1 MSPFNGGIMLLK
13 IPKTYL
19 QNLSKIRFYFSN
31 FRVTDWRAY
40 LGLSLLPFLRKFPEI
55 FINTTLAN
63 SFLINLTT
71 TSCFLAFAFG
81 INNCFDIETDIAEGD
96 VNKNPIA
103 IGKIPFKNALIVVL
117 MIAVLGSTL
126 LVFYAPAW
134 EVIFIYLLLL
144 FLGGFYS
151 VPPLRFKTR
160 PFLDIISHGFFFGS
174 LLYIYGCLIQ
184 GNDVMTV
191 IRDPLVPLIF
201 TYSII
206 LNLRN
211 HWEDYDFD
219 LKANINTTAT
229 YLGYER
235 TQKAIIFLTQ
245 IHWVMLVTF
254 CSVISFQIFVATLM
268 LFFVANAFFLFRLI
282 KLEKWLRVVDIFTIV
297 SYMLLS
303 LH

>member
-1 MSPFNGGIMLLK
+1 MLLK
-13 IPKTYL
+13 IPKAYL
-19 QNLSKIRFYFSN
+19 QNLSKIKFYFSN
-31 FRVTDWRAY
+31 FRITDWRAY

-55 FINTTLAN
+55 FINIALAK

-71 TSCFLAFAFG
+71 MTCFLAFAFG
-81 INNCFDIETDIAEGD
+81 INNCFDIETDIAEGNA
-96 VNKNPIA
+96 NKNPIA
-103 IGKIPFKNALIVVL
+103 IGKISFKNALIVVL
-117 MIAVLGSTL
+117 MIAVLGSTIL
-126 LVFYAPAW
+126 AFYTLAW

-151 VPPLRFKTR
+151 APPLRFKTR
-160 PFLDIISHGFFFGS
+160 PFLDIISHGFFLGS

-184 GNDVMTV
+184 GNDVMTAV
-191 IRDPLVPLIF
+191 RDPLVPLIF
-201 TYSII
+201 IYSII

-229 YLGYER
+229 YLGYEK

-245 IHWVMLVTF
+245 IHWVIMVTF
-254 CSVISFQIFVATLM
+254 CSIISFQIFVATLM
-268 LFFVANAFFLFRLI
+268 LLFAANALLIFRLI
-282 KLEKWLRVVDIFTIV
+282 KLEKWLRIVDMFTIV
-297 SYMLLS
+297 SYILLS